1 MYTSTRK
8 LDRLRACSGSNFGWF
23 TDSLVTGPDKHNSQH
38 RFKSKACSGSNCG
51 WSAASLTYSS
61 RHGCMA
67 CSRHNYGWFIRA
79 NTHVGKQ
86 NRFYALRTA
95 RTREQRRP
103 CNKPFTVNIPRT
115 NILVCTYVQES
126 NDGLVISHSQL
137 TFHGRIYLFVRITPT
152 QSS

>member
-1 MYTSTRK
+1 MYTGTRK
-8 LDRLRACSGSNFGWF
+8 LDRLRACSGSNYGWP
-23 TDSLVTGPDKHNSQH
+23 TDSLVTGPDNSHH

-61 RHGCMA
+61 HHGCKIKA

-86 NRFYALRTA
+86 NRFCALRTRKSDRLRA
-95 RTREQRRP
+95 DR
-103 CNKPFTVNIPRT
+103 RT
-115 NILVCTYVQES
+115 NLGWPTDDQIKQAAGKQKRMTYCCTQS
-126 NDGLVISHSQL
+126 S
-137 TFHGRIYLFVRITPT
+137 TPT